1 MRRLHSQIGWLFARF
16 ELCCRCASWT
26 PRIDNMLEGL
36 LTKSGLPGVLVAGQQ
51 EARSRKLIESK
62 STFAEDK
69 FGCFGRPS

>member
-1 MRRLHSQIGWLFARF
+1 
-16 ELCCRCASWT
+16 
-26 PRIDNMLEGL
+26 MLEGL